1 MTVVSSQ
8 LRRGQNPITR
18 LLTLLIFFL
27 SFFFNHIHSCGA
39 FNAVA
44 VKFPPTNSRGQ
55 VPPPK
60 PPRAA
65 WFPGLNPA
73 SNKASSGHQV
83 QVGQVP
89 PFSKASSDCA
99 SPCRYARGSLSGLQ
113 GHLHSRPASGANT
126 GERNTHRDGADMAA
140 PETYLGILEGL
151 LGR

>member
-27 SFFFNHIHSCGA
+27 SFFFNHIHSCGT

-44 VKFPPTNSRGQ
+44 VKFPPSNSRGQ

-83 QVGQVP
+83 QVVQ

-99 SPCRYARGSLSGLQ
+99 SPCRYACESLTGLQ
-113 GHLHSRPASGANT
+113 GHLYSRLASGSNT
-126 GERNTHRDGADMAA
+126 GERNTHRDGLTRQLQR
-140 PETYLGILEGL
+140 PT
-151 LGR
+151 

>member
-27 SFFFNHIHSCGA
+27 SFFFNHIHSCVT

-44 VKFPPTNSRGQ
+44 VKFPPSNSRGQ

-83 QVGQVP
+83 QVVQ

-99 SPCRYARGSLSGLQ
+99 SPCRYACESLTGLQ
-113 GHLHSRPASGANT
+113 GHLYSRLASGSNT
-126 GERNTHRDGADMAA
+126 GERNTHRDGLTRQLQRPA
-140 PETYLGILEGL
+140 
-151 LGR
+151 